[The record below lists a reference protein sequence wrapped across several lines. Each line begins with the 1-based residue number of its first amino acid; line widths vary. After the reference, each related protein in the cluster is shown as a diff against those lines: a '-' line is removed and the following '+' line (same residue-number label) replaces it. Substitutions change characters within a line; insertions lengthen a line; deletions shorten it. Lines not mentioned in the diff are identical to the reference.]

1 MDNEI
6 AKAINSLSRK
16 INEVNA
22 KLDEYINM
30 VHAESTESIDTT
42 TSGVLELAE
51 LVSGLEEKV
60 NG

>member
-6 AKAINSLSRK
+6 AKALNSLSRK

-30 VHAESTESIDTT
+30 VHAESTESIDIT